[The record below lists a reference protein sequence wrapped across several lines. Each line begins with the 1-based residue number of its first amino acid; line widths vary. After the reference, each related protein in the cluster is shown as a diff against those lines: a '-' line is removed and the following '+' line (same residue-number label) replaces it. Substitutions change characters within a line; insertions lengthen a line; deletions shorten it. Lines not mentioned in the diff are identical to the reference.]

1 VEVTGS
7 SPVGRTKKKVIMAKE
22 ERVDF
27 SKYGKDFQEKLC
39 QLILQDR
46 MFCDQIEEVLDIQ
59 FLELKYLCVFVQKVF
74 GYREKYGVHPSTRI
88 MLTIVRSE
96 LNDENDAI
104 QKQVRDYFARIYKS
118 DMEVEGEEY
127 IKDTAL
133 DFCKKQVLKEA
144 MIKSVGLLKNSSF
157 DEISNTI
164 NEALK
169 LGCDNN
175 FGYDYLKD
183 FEERF
188 QIKTRNPITTGW
200 KYIDNITKGGLGK
213 GELGVVIAPTGIG
226 KSMVLVHLGAQAI
239 KEGKNVV
246 HYTLELAD
254 TMVASRYD
262 SCITGVP
269 LGDLFTMKEQ
279 IYETVQDLEGG
290 LIVKEYPTKSAST
303 RTLEN
308 HLEKLR
314 QRDFKVDMILVD
326 YGDLLKP
333 NVVRKEKRME
343 LESIY
348 EELRAIAQKNDCPV
362 WTASQTNRS
371 GLNADMVTMESISEA
386 FNKCFVADFIFSVS
400 RTVND
405 KTINSGNIFV
415 AKNRFG
421 PDGIMH
427 QIFMDTANVKIEVFE
442 QVDIRDYIDQKNT
455 TSAKEQAE
463 KLREKYKEFKNG
475 KDNEDV

>member
-1 VEVTGS
+1 
-7 SPVGRTKKKVIMAKE
+7 MAKE
-22 ERVDF
+22 ERADF

-59 FLELKYLCVFVQKVF
+59 FLELKYLRVFVQKVF
-74 GYREKYGVHPSTRI
+74 AYREKYDVHPTARI
-88 MLTIVRSE
+88 MLTLVRSE

-104 QKQVRDYFARIYKS
+104 QKQVRDYFSRIYKS

-144 MIKSVGLLKNSSF
+144 MLKSVGLLKSSSF
-157 DEISNTI
+157 DEISSTI
-164 NEALK
+164 NDALK

-175 FGYDYLKD
+175 FGYDYIRD
-183 FEERF
+183 FEKRF
-188 QIKTRNPITTGW
+188 EIKTRNPISTGW
-200 KYIDNITKGGLGK
+200 EHVDGLIKGGLGR
-213 GELGVVIAPTGIG
+213 GELGVVIAPTGAG
-226 KSMVLVHLGAQAI
+226 KSMVLVHLGSQAI
-239 KEGKNVV
+239 KKGKNVV
-246 HYTLELAD
+246 HYTLELSD
-254 TMVASRYD
+254 IMVASRYD
-262 SCITGVP
+262 SCVTSVP
-269 LGDLFTMKEQ
+269 LKDLFVFKEQ

-290 LIVKEYPTKSAST
+290 LIVKEYPTRSAST
-303 RTLEN
+303 KTLEN

-333 NVVRKEKRME
+333 IVIRKEKRME

-371 GLNADMVTMESISEA
+371 GLNAEVITMESISEA

-400 RTVND
+400 RTIDD
-405 KTINSGNIFV
+405 KNANTGRMFV

-421 PDGIMH
+421 PDGLVYPM
-427 QIFMDTANVKIEVFE
+427 FMDTSNVNIEVLE
-442 QVDIRDYIDQKNT
+442 PTGETVNDIVTK
-455 TSAKEQAE
+455 SAKEQAE
-463 KLREKYKEFKNG
+463 LLKEKYKEFKDSRG
-475 KDNEDV
+475 KKNA

>member
-1 VEVTGS
+1 MT
-7 SPVGRTKKKVIMAKE
+7 KE

-46 MFCDQIEEVLDIQ
+46 MFCDQIEEVLDVQ
-59 FLELKYLCVFVQKVF
+59 FLELRYLRVFTQKIF
-74 GYREKYGVHPSTRI
+74 EYREKYKVHPTTRT
-88 MLTIVRSE
+88 MLTLMRSE
-96 LNDENDAI
+96 LDDENDAI
-104 QKQVRDYFARIYKS
+104 QKQVRDYFSRIHKS

-133 DFCKKQVLKEA
+133 DFCRKQVLKEA
-144 MIKSVGLLKNSSF
+144 MLKSVGLLKNSSF
-157 DEISNTI
+157 DEIACTI
-164 NEALK
+164 NDALK

-183 FEERF
+183 FEQRF
-188 QIKTRNPITTGW
+188 EIKARNPVSTGW
-200 KYIDNITKGGLGK
+200 KHVDELIKGGLGK
-213 GELGVVIAPTGIG
+213 GELGVVIAPTGAG

-239 KEGKNVV
+239 KNGKNVV

-254 TMVASRYD
+254 VVVASRYD
-262 SCITGVP
+262 SCITGIP
-269 LGDLFTMKEQ
+269 LKDLFVFKEH
-279 IYETVQDLEGG
+279 IYENVQDLEGG

-303 RTLEN
+303 RTIET

-333 NVVRKEKRME
+333 NVIRKEKRIE

-348 EELRAIAQKNDCPV
+348 EELRAIAQKNNCPV

-371 GLNADMVTMESISEA
+371 GLNAEVITMESISEA

-400 RTVND
+400 RTIDD
-405 KTINSGNIFV
+405 KNANTGRMFI

-421 PDGIMH
+421 PDGLVYPLL
-427 QIFMDTANVKIEVFE
+427 MDTSNVKIEVLDPTGE
-442 QVDIRDYIDQKNT
+442 SVNDIITKT
-455 TSAKEQAE
+455 AKEQSE
-463 KLREKYKEFKNG
+463 LLKEKYKEFKSDRG
-475 KDNEDV
+475 K

>member
-1 VEVTGS
+1 MT
-7 SPVGRTKKKVIMAKE
+7 IE
-22 ERVDF
+22 ERADF

-59 FLELKYLCVFVQKVF
+59 FLELKYLRVFVQKVLI
-74 GYREKYGVHPSTRI
+74 YREKYKVHPTTRT
-88 MLTIVRSE
+88 MLTLMRSE
-96 LNDENDAI
+96 LDDENDAI
-104 QKQVRDYFARIYKS
+104 QKQVRDYFSRIYKS

-144 MIKSVGLLKNSSF
+144 MLKSVGLLKNSSF
-157 DEISNTI
+157 DEISHTI

-175 FGYDYLKD
+175 FGYDYIKD
-183 FEERF
+183 FEQRF
-188 QIKTRNPITTGW
+188 EIKARNPVSTGW
-200 KYIDNITKGGLGK
+200 KHVDELTKGGLGK
-213 GELGVVIAPTGIG
+213 GELGVIIAPTGAG

-246 HYTLELAD
+246 HYTLELSD
-254 TMVASRYD
+254 TMIALRYD
-262 SCITGVP
+262 SCITEVP
-269 LGDLFTMKEQ
+269 LKDLFVFKEH
-279 IYETVQDLEGG
+279 IYENVQDLEGG
-290 LIVKEYPTKSAST
+290 LIVKEFPTKSAST
-303 RTLEN
+303 RTLET

-348 EELRAIAQKNDCPV
+348 EELRAIAQKNNCPV

-371 GLNADMVTMESISEA
+371 GLNAEVITMESISEA

-400 RTVND
+400 RTIDD
-405 KTINSGNIFV
+405 KNANTARMFI

-421 PDGIMH
+421 PDGLVYPL
-427 QIFMDTANVKIEVFE
+427 FMDTSNVKIEVLE
-442 QVDIRDYIDQKNT
+442 PTGETVNDIIVK
-455 TSAKEQAE
+455 SAKEQADLL
-463 KLREKYKEFKNG
+463 KEKYKEFKNG
-475 KDNEDV
+475 RNNKDV

>member
-1 VEVTGS
+1 
-7 SPVGRTKKKVIMAKE
+7 MARE
-22 ERVDF
+22 ERADF

-59 FLELKYLCVFVQKVF
+59 FLELKYLRVFVQKVF
-74 GYREKYGVHPSTRI
+74 AYREKYEVHPTTRT
-88 MLTIVRSE
+88 MFTLMRSE
-96 LNDENDAI
+96 LDEENDAI
-104 QKQVRDYFARIYKS
+104 QKQVRDYFSRIYKS

-144 MIKSVGLLKNSSF
+144 MLKSVGLLKNSSF

-183 FEERF
+183 FEQRF
-188 QIKTRNPITTGW
+188 EIKARNPVSTGW
-200 KYIDNITKGGLGK
+200 NYIDELSKGGLGK
-213 GELGVVIAPTGIG
+213 GELGVVIAPTGAG

-239 KEGKNVV
+239 KNGKNVV

-254 TMVASRYD
+254 TVVASRYD

-269 LGDLFTMKEQ
+269 LKDLFVFKEH
-279 IYETVQDLEGG
+279 IYENVQDLEGG

-314 QRDFKVDMILVD
+314 QRDFRVDMILVD

-333 NVVRKEKRME
+333 NVIRKEKRME
-343 LESIY
+343 LESTY

-371 GLNADMVTMESISEA
+371 GLNAEVITMESISEA

-400 RTVND
+400 RTIDD
-405 KTINSGNIFV
+405 KNANTGRMFV

-421 PDGIMH
+421 PDGLVYPL
-427 QIFMDTANVKIEVFE
+427 FMDTSNVKIEVLE
-442 QVDIRDYIDQKNT
+442 PTGETVNDIVTKT
-455 TSAKEQAE
+455 AKEQAE
-463 KLREKYKEFKNG
+463 LLKEKYKEFKNG
-475 KDNEDV
+475 RKESV